1 MRGVKFDEFLSWGFT
16 GLISGILIYGVKV
29 LQDIKASVEELN
41 ERMATIIEKTS
52 WHEKEMEKINGRI
65 DNMERNLLNQK
76 LSKGAI

>member
-1 MRGVKFDEFLSWGFT
+1 VKFDEFLSWGFT

>member
-1 MRGVKFDEFLSWGFT
+1 MQFDQFLSWGFT

-41 ERMATIIEKTS
+41 KRMATIIEKTS

>member
-1 MRGVKFDEFLSWGFT
+1 MQFDTFLSWGFT

-41 ERMATIIEKTS
+41 KRMATIIEKTS

>member
-1 MRGVKFDEFLSWGFT
+1 MKFDEFLSWGFT

-41 ERMATIIEKTS
+41 KRMATIIEKTS

>member
-1 MRGVKFDEFLSWGFT
+1 MKFDEFLSWGFT